1 MYQGIRLSCTRTVAV
16 GKKNADWS
24 KQSTRFISPI
34 TGEAK
39 KVRRKCL
46 RNQVLMS
53 DFDVK
58 AGITINLVE
67 KIRVPIERKDGTMGE
82 AEKMVGY
89 VDGRRVIRDGYAYSH
104 VTNGVTPGRWRYA

>member
-1 MYQGIRLSCTRTVAV
+1 MYQGIRLSCNRTVAV

-46 RNQVLMS
+46 RKQVLIT
-53 DFDVK
+53 DLDVMT
-58 AGITINLVE
+58 GVTINLIE
-67 KIRVPIERKDGTMGE
+67 KVRVPVQRKDGSMGE
-82 AEKMVGY
+82 VEKMMGY
-89 VDGRRVIRDGYAYSH
+89 HNGRRVIRDGYAYSH
-104 VTNGVTPGRWRYA
+104 VNNGQTPGRWKYA